1 MKTPVVNKPEYTMY
15 LELFDNMLWFH
26 TDVYAWSADIKKK
39 YILDLDV
46 LQRLAT
52 VPLLALV
59 EEEDTKL
66 AKFGETIG
74 WYKINKLITNDK
86 KYDVY
91 TRRV

>member
-26 TDVYAWSADIKKK
+26 TDVHAWSAEIKKK

-59 EEEDTKL
+59 EKEDTKL

-74 WYKINKLITNDK
+74 WYKINELITIDK